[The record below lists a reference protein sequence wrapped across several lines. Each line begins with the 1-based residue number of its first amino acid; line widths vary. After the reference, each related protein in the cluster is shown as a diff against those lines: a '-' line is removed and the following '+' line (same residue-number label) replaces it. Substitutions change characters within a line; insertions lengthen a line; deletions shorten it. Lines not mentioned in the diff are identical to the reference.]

1 MKLRFKYTL
10 PVLAA
15 ALSVNAARA
24 QFNVKGNVALDNGD
38 KAIGATLR
46 LLRSGEVATTDA
58 DGNFTLH
65 SSHATDRLVAAYIG
79 FRSDTIDVTAANANA
94 LAIVLREEVQ
104 QVSEVVVKGRVANTL
119 KSRIATVQTEKINYE
134 ELTRAACCN
143 LSESFE
149 TNASVDVSYSDAAT
163 GAKQIRLLGLPG
175 TYVQMLTENVPNFR
189 GAASLFGLDYVP
201 APWMES
207 IQVSKGSASVRNGYE
222 SVTGQI
228 NVEYKKPM
236 KAAPLT
242 LNLFA
247 SDAGRMEGNA
257 DAAIR
262 LSKHLSTGLFAHYS
276 RDKQSHDA
284 DGDGFL
290 DLPLTEQFNVFNRWF
305 YNRKNYVSQVG
316 VKLIHETRENGQ
328 TAHATPARPGDPLYR
343 IDIRTLRGE
352 VFTKNGYVLD
362 EEANRSVALILAGS
376 FHKQDAP
383 HGALPYDLRQSNV
396 YANLLFDTDLGVKH
410 KISTGLS
417 LNMDRTEQTSNY
429 FADDPAFLRLRTEWT
444 AGAFAEYTWKPM
456 RNLDI
461 MAGLRADRHNEY
473 GAFVTPRL
481 HLHYTPIEALSVR
494 ASVGKGYRSVNV
506 FVENNFLFASNRV
519 RNLSVAPDLRME
531 SAWNWGASLTGYLP
545 IAGQELTLSAE
556 YYQTDFQN
564 QVVADVMTDAH
575 GVRFYNLDGRAYAR
589 NIQLEA
595 AYTFFKALDVRAAWR
610 WTDAKETYNGRLM
623 EKPLTNRYKGL
634 LTVGYRTPR
643 YGWQLDATAQFNGAG
658 SMPTPDAA
666 RPLWEPTFDPYTML
680 GAQVTKR
687 FKKMSVYLG
696 AENLLNFKQAHP
708 IVASSDPWGN
718 DFDATMVWGPVHG
731 RKIYAGLRWSL

>member
-1 MKLRFKYTL
+1 MNLRFKYTL
-10 PVLAA
+10 PLLAA
-15 ALSVNAARA
+15 ALCCAHAAQA
-24 QFNVKGNVALDNGD
+24 QFNVKGTVALDNGD

-46 LLRSGEVATTDA
+46 LLRSGAVATTDA

-65 SSHATDRLVAAYIG
+65 SNHSTDRLVAAYVG
-79 FRSDTIDVTAANANA
+79 FRPDTIDVTAAEGS
-94 LAIVLREEVQ
+94 LAIVLREDVQEVG
-104 QVSEVVVKGRVANTL
+104 EVVVRGRVATTL
-119 KSRIATVQTEKINYE
+119 KSRVATVQTEKINYE

-236 KAAPLT
+236 KAAPVT

-247 SDAGRMEGNA
+247 SDAGRMEANA
-257 DAAIR
+257 DAAVR

-290 DLPLTEQFNVFNRWF
+290 DQPLTEQFNLFNRWF
-305 YNRKNYVSQVG
+305 YNRKHYISQVG
-316 VKLIHETRENGQ
+316 VKLIREVRENGQ
-328 TAHATPARPGDPLYR
+328 TVHAVPARMNDPRYN

-362 EEANRSVALILAGS
+362 EEANRSVALILAAS
-376 FHKQDAP
+376 AHRQN
-383 HGALPYDLRQSNV
+383 ALYGVIPYYLRQLNV

-410 KISTGLS
+410 KLSTGLS
-417 LNMDRTEQTSNY
+417 LNMDRTKQMSIY
-429 FADDPAFLRLRTEWT
+429 FDDDPAFRRLRAEWT
-444 AGAFAEYTWKPM
+444 AGAFAEYTWKPL
-456 RNLDI
+456 RNLDV
-461 MAGLRADRHNEY
+461 MAGLRADHHNEY

-481 HLHYTPIEALSVR
+481 HLHYTPLEALSVR
-494 ASVGKGYRSVNV
+494 ASAGKGYRSVNV
-506 FVENNFLFASNRV
+506 FVENNYLFASNRV
-519 RNLSVAPDLRME
+519 RNFIVATDLRME
-531 SAWNWGASLTGYLP
+531 SAWNWGASITGYLP

-556 YYQTDFQN
+556 YYETDFQN

-575 GVRFYNLDGRAYAR
+575 AVRFYNLDGRAYAR

-595 AYTFFKALDVRAAWR
+595 AYTFFHTLDVRAAWR

-634 LTVGYRTPR
+634 LTVGYKTPR
-643 YGWQLDATAQFNGAG
+643 YRWQVDATAQFNGAG
-658 SMPTPDAA
+658 TMPTPDAEH
-666 RPLWEPTFDPYTML
+666 PLWEPTFDPYTML

-687 FKKMSVYLG
+687 FGKLSLYLG
-696 AENLLNFKQAHP
+696 AENLLNFKQPHP
-708 IVASSDPWGN
+708 IVDSSDPWGN

-731 RKIYAGLRWSL
+731 RKVYGGLRWSL